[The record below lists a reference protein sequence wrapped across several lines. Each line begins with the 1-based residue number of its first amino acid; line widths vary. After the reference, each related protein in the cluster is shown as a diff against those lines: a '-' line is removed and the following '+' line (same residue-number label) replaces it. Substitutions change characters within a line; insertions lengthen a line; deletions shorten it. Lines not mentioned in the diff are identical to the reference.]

1 MKPWLG
7 TAGTPERQSR
17 RSWLTALICDGSF
30 NWPIAQLAPALREGG
45 GHKLSGI
52 DGLARRLDESA
63 GWTDLEALFAPAR
76 PTLGDLPQWYELGGH
91 CSRCEREGAID
102 RWRLQESVGADVHL
116 YILRQ
121 FLRCRKCGN
130 KGTNTWIAAKAAR

>member
-1 MKPWLG
+1 M
-7 TAGTPERQSR
+7 
-17 RSWLTALICDGSF
+17 
-30 NWPIAQLAPALREGG
+30 
-45 GHKLSGI
+45 
-52 DGLARRLDESA
+52 ARRLDEGA

-76 PTLGDLPQWYELGGH
+76 PTLGDLPQWYGLGGH

-102 RWRLQESVGADVHL
+102 RWQLQQSVGADVQL

-130 KGTNTWIAAKAAR
+130 KGTNTWIAAKSER